1 MTHWAYLH
9 RRSILFS
16 LVLFAL
22 AGLWVMKSLPVSL
35 FPQVIFP
42 RIVINMDAGDKPA
55 ERMVIEATIPVEEA
69 VRAVPGV
76 LNVRSSTTRGSTD
89 VAINFTWD
97 IDMVSA
103 MLQVESAVNQIRTTL
118 PPNLAFTVRRMEP
131 TVFPVLGYSLTAN
144 HQSAVSL
151 RDIAIYQI
159 RPLLS
164 TIAGVAKVEV
174 LGGAVAEYQ
183 IIVDTVKLR
192 AFNLSVDEVAKLLA
206 ASNVLQAVGRLEENY
221 KLYLLLADHQYQTPE
236 QMANTVLRQSSSGLL
251 LLKDVAKVSK
261 TTAPLWQRV
270 NADGK
275 DAVLFQIIQQPDG
288 STVNISKAVQEK
300 LATLKKSLPT
310 DVKIA
315 KWYDQ
320 SDLIVASA
328 GTVKEALLIGLS
340 LAVITL
346 LVFLRN
352 GYVTLIAAITV
363 PMALA
368 ATTLILSVMGQ
379 SFNIMTLGGMAAAVA
394 LIIDDAIVMIEHIM
408 RRLHEGVG
416 NARERIQAAAAEF
429 SKPLAASSAATI
441 VTHIPLA
448 FLSGVSGGFFKALSL
463 TIASVLG
470 ISFLLAWLAV
480 PLLAAQALTKHP
492 VEKEHVSRLTQCFHK
507 SYTRLMRA
515 LLPQPWLILTALA
528 ILLAGG
534 FFAERMI
541 GSGFMPSM
549 DEGGFILD
557 YRAESGTSVTE
568 TDRLLRQV
576 EAIVQK
582 TPDVETY
589 SRRTGLSLGGHITEA
604 NEGDF
609 FIKLKP
615 MPRRSLDDIMDSM
628 RADILVH
635 VPGLDIEMAK
645 LMADMIGDLTAVPQ
659 PIEIKLYAD
668 DGELLTTVA
677 EKIADALGKISGI
690 VDINNGVIPAGDA
703 LTIRVLPEQAA
714 LAGLNSDDIKLALNA
729 YLTGT
734 LATQVQEGI
743 KMLNLRVWIPES
755 ERANIYTLKQLPIRT
770 VTGQFVPLQRVAE
783 ITTVTGQPQIHR
795 DNLKRM
801 VAVTARLEGRDLGS
815 AIAAIEQTLKQPG
828 VLPRGVYY
836 VFGGLYAEQQ
846 TAFTDMLVVF
856 IAAVALVFVL
866 LLAVY
871 ESFRVAVAMILTTL
885 SSMAAVFIGLWLTH
899 TELNIM
905 AIMGMTMVIGI
916 VTEVAVFYYSEY
928 ESLPDTEAD
937 PGQRFIDAG
946 INRMRPIAMTT
957 LAAIFALMP
966 LALGL
971 GTGAEMLQPL
981 AVALIFGLVIQIP
994 LVLLVLPGFLQLFG
1008 VRFRKLMSGRL

>member
-1 MTHWAYLH
+1 MTQWAYQH
-9 RRSILFS
+9 RRSVLFT

-55 ERMVIEATIPVEEA
+55 ERMVIEATITVEEA

-76 LNVRSSTTRGSTD
+76 LNVRSTTTRGSTD
-89 VAINFTWD
+89 VAINFVWD

-103 MLQVESAVNQIRTTL
+103 MLQVESAINQIRTTL
-118 PPNLAFTVRRMEP
+118 PPTLAFTVRRMEP
-131 TVFPVLGYSLTAN
+131 TVFPVLGYSLTAS
-144 HQSAVSL
+144 HQSAVTL
-151 RDIAIYQI
+151 RDIATYQI

-174 LGGAVAEYQ
+174 LGGALAEYQ
-183 IIVDTVKLR
+183 VIVDSAKLR
-192 AFNLSVDEVAKLLA
+192 AFNLSIDEIAKLLA
-206 ASNVLQAVGRLEENY
+206 TSNVLQAVGRLEQNY
-221 KLYLLLADHQYQTPE
+221 KLYLLLADHQYQTLE
-236 QMANTVLRQSSSGLL
+236 QISNTVLRQGSSGLL
-251 LLKDVAKVSK
+251 LLKDVAKISK
-261 TTAPLWQRV
+261 TTAPQWQRV
-270 NADGK
+270 TADGK

-288 STVNISKAVQEK
+288 STVNIAQAVQEK
-300 LATLKKSLPT
+300 LAVLKKSLPA

-340 LAVITL
+340 LAVVTL

-368 ATTLILSVMGQ
+368 ATTLILYVMGQ

-416 NARERIQAAAAEF
+416 NARERIQAAATEF

-463 TIASVLG
+463 TIASVLS
-470 ISFLLAWLAV
+470 ISFLVAWLAV
-480 PLLAAQALTKHP
+480 PLLAARALTKHP
-492 VEKEHVSRLTQCFHK
+492 VEKEKISRLTQWFHDT
-507 SYTRLMRA
+507 YTRLMQV
-515 LLPQPWLILTALA
+515 LLPRPWLILTALA
-528 ILLAGG
+528 LLLAGG
-534 FFAERMI
+534 FYAERTI

-576 EAIVQK
+576 ESIVQQ
-582 TPDVETY
+582 TPEVETY

-628 RADILVH
+628 RSEILTH
-635 VPGLDIEMAK
+635 VPGLEIEMAK

-677 EKIADALGKISGI
+677 EKVADALGKIQGV

-714 LAGLNSDDIKLALNA
+714 LAGLSSDEIKLALNA

-734 LATQVQEGI
+734 LATQLQEGI
-743 KMLNLRVWIPES
+743 KMLNLRVWIPEHD
-755 ERANIYTLKQLPIRT
+755 RANTYALKQLPIRT
-770 VTGQFVPLQRVAE
+770 ATGQFVPLQRVAE

-801 VAVTARLEGRDLGS
+801 VAITARLNGRDLGS
-815 AIAAIEQTLKQPG
+815 AITAIEQTLKQPNM
-828 VLPRGVYY
+828 LPRGVYY
-836 VFGGLYAEQQ
+836 VLGGLYAEQQ

-885 SSMAAVFIGLWLTH
+885 SSMAAVFIGLLLTH

-928 ESLPDTEAD
+928 ENLPNAEQQ
-937 PGQRFIDAG
+937 PWQHLIDAG

-957 LAAIFALMP
+957 LAAIFALLP

-971 GTGAEMLQPL
+971 GAGAEMLQPL
-981 AVALIFGLVIQIP
+981 AIALIFGLVIQIP
-994 LVLLVLPGFLQLFG
+994 LVLLVLPGFLQLFR
-1008 VRFRKLMSGRL
+1008 VHLTKC